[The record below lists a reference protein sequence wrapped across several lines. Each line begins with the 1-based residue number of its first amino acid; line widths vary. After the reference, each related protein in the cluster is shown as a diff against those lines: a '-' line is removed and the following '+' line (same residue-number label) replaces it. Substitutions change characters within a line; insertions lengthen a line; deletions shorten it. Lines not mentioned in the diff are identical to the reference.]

1 MATNPEKLE
10 RLAWAFV
17 IVSFL
22 ILCLILVSTPLGIRQ
37 FIVTATESHPARV
50 TAYDGAVLTSSAR
63 NNAWTAIT
71 KSDQEIQEE
80 TILKTESTSFAVVR
94 LFDDSN
100 LQVRN
105 NSRMVILEART
116 PRFGSSTQPASIR
129 VEVQSGKV
137 IVGVAPASQDRSRR
151 FEVYTPHGV
160 IQLEEGSYSINVTET
175 ETEVNVR
182 TDRAGGH
189 ATLQAAGKSIPL
201 ERGERARIE
210 AGRPP
215 EGPLPGER
223 NLLVNGDFQQLL
235 SIDWILWEKR
245 EKPEEIAGSAT
256 IETINGR
263 QVVHFVR
270 RGDNQQHSENGI
282 RQELDLDVRDA
293 GSLEVRFNVR
303 LLNQSLSGGGWLSSE
318 FPLMIRLLYR
328 DVNGREHDWVR
339 GFYYT
344 NWEERPVRDEESY
357 QGIFIPQNLWHSF
370 ESKNL
375 MLSLGDQRPAHLISL
390 AIYASGHD
398 YESMVSDVGLFVKE

>member
-1 MATNPEKLE
+1 MTSNPEKLV
-10 RLAWAFV
+10 RLAWVFIV
-17 IVSFL
+17 VSFL
-22 ILCLILVSTPLGIRQ
+22 ILCLILISTPLGIRQ
-37 FIVTATESHPARV
+37 FIATASERLPARV
-50 TAYDGAVLTSSAR
+50 TAYGGAVLISSAG
-63 NNAWTAIT
+63 NNAWTAI
-71 KSDQEIQEE
+71 SQPDQEVQEG
-80 TILKTESTSFAVVR
+80 TALKTEATSFAVVR

-105 NSRMVILEART
+105 NSRMAILEART
-116 PRFGSSTQPASIR
+116 PRFDSSPRPSSIR

-137 IVGVAPASQDRSRR
+137 IVGVAPVSQTRPRQ

-160 IQLEEGSYSINVTET
+160 VQLEEGSYSINVTET
-175 ETEVNVR
+175 ETEVSVR
-182 TDRAGGH
+182 TERAGGY
-189 ATLQAAGKSIPL
+189 AALQAAGGSISL
-201 ERGERARIE
+201 GWGERARIE

-223 NLLVNGDFQQLL
+223 NFLVNGDFQQPL
-235 SIDWILWEKR
+235 SVGWILWEKR
-245 EKPEEIAGSAT
+245 ERPEEVAGSAT
-256 IETINGR
+256 IETINER
-263 QVVHFVR
+263 PLVHFVR
-270 RGDNQQHSENGI
+270 RGDSQQHGENGI

-303 LLNQSLSGGGWLSSE
+303 LLEQSLSGGGWLSSE
-318 FPLMIRLLYR
+318 FPLMVRLLYR
-328 DVNGREHDWVR
+328 DANGREHDWVR

-344 NWEERPVRDEESY
+344 NWEDRPVRDEESY
-357 QGIFIPQNLWHSF
+357 RGVLVPQNLWYSF